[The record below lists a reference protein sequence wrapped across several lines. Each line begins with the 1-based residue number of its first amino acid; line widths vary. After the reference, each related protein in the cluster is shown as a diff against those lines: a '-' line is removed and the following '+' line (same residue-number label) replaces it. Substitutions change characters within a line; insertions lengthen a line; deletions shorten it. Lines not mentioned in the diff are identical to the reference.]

1 MLPISEDREGELLRN
16 AGRGEEHRI
25 YKEHMAHQ
33 EGESERPSADVST
46 ERDKAALGR
55 DDPRVFRDRG
65 LGTLERIWLKRAKGG
80 PMDAVDGALLEVER
94 GLRGNANRSGTRQV
108 TIISQ
113 ARWAELTDALGADL
127 SPSARRANLMVSGI
141 DLENSRGRVLRVGD
155 ARLKINGET
164 RPCEQMEKA
173 HAGLQALMRERW
185 GGGAFAEVLD
195 GGEIRVG
202 DAVDWD

>member
-1 MLPISEDREGELLRN
+1 
-16 AGRGEEHRI
+16 
-25 YKEHMAHQ
+25 
-33 EGESERPSADVST
+33 
-46 ERDKAALGR
+46 
-55 DDPRVFRDRG
+55 
-65 LGTLERIWLKRAKGG
+65 
-80 PMDAVDGALLEVER
+80 MDAVDGALLEVER
-94 GLRGNANRSGTRQV
+94 GLRGNANRGGTRQV

-113 ARWAELTDALGADL
+113 ARWAELMDALGTDL
-127 SPSARRANLMVSGI
+127 SPAARRANLMLSGI

-164 RPCEQMEKA
+164 RPCEQMEEA

-202 DAVDWD
+202 DAVEWEPNP